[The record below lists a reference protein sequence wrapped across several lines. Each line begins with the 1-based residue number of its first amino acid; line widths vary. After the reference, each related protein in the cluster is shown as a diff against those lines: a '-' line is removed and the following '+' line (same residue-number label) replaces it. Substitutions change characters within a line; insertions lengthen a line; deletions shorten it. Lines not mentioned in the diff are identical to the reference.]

1 MITYGTS
8 DESNGR
14 NNPRTALLVIIISS
28 LLHIVAGAVQWRTGK
43 GRLYFILMCLCLA
56 GNAVV
61 GPVPTA
67 MLLFGN
73 FMEQLWLAAV
83 ATGLHA
89 EFFPTGNL
97 DGDSNEGTPLNKP

>member
-1 MITYGTS
+1 MITYGMS

-14 NNPRTALLVIIISS
+14 KNPGTALLVIIISS
-28 LLHIVAGAVQWRTGK
+28 LLHIVAGAVQWRTAK
-43 GRLYFILMCLCLA
+43 GRLYLILMCICLV

-61 GPVPTA
+61 GPFPYA
-67 MLLFGN
+67 LLLFGN

-89 EFFPTGNL
+89 EFFPTGNP